1 MKKLI
6 ALLLAVVMVV
16 GLFAAC
22 GTKPAETTEGPKA
35 TQGNNNDKTPDA
47 TDAPEVKSH
56 TLHCL
61 VTYNASGVLNFADRE
76 NYTYW
81 KVFTGILAEEGLT
94 LEMELVPGDQYATV
108 IQTRLASGTDLPDYA
123 YIGSLDLPTAM
134 NMANQGMF
142 IDIDSIL
149 EYSDGT
155 AKEYMYGKGD
165 YSRKLNTME
174 DGKRYW
180 FNSNLI
186 TQWGEDVCPA
196 SCCIQIRKDWLD
208 KLGMEVPTTMDEFYN
223 MLVAFQENDMN
234 GNGVKDEVVDLP
246 MNFTGNA
253 LAAWFG
259 VGTNM
264 FQLLGTNDG
273 DEMICPWYQT
283 AEMQEFIKF
292 MQKLYAANLLEVDL
306 SENAVIENRASVIVS
321 YGTEMYTN
329 PTVNVGDAPACEYMP
344 IDAIVG
350 IEGVPSYQTCDP
362 AVMTYSRFAFTKAC
376 EDLEAAAILLDFLH
390 SYEYMMLFEFGVE
403 GEAYE
408 MIDGVPTFKEGVG
421 QAYAEQMA
429 AAGITNG
436 IWMHWNAFPRMYP
449 GQDLAITEK
458 AASDYKYA
466 FAERFNDYEYKMLL
480 GSPENYFCAM
490 ATEEESETISE
501 LKTDLTTASD
511 ELFVQLVTGVKSL
524 EDWDAHIQELK
535 DLGLDEYLEV
545 MLGRYERYLNS

>member
-1 MKKLI
+1 M
-6 ALLLAVVMVV
+6 
-16 GLFAAC
+16 
-22 GTKPAETTEGPKA
+22 
-35 TQGNNNDKTPDA
+35 
-47 TDAPEVKSH
+47 
-56 TLHCL
+56 
-61 VTYNASGVLNFADRE
+61 TYNASGVLNFADRE

-223 MLVAFQENDMN
+223 MLVAFRENDMN

-264 FQLLGTNDG
+264 FTLLGINDG

-283 AEMQEFIKF
+283 EEMQE
-292 MQKLYAANLLEVDL
+292 
-306 SENAVIENRASVIVS
+306 
-321 YGTEMYTN
+321 
-329 PTVNVGDAPACEYMP
+329 
-344 IDAIVG
+344 
-350 IEGVPSYQTCDP
+350 
-362 AVMTYSRFAFTKAC
+362 
-376 EDLEAAAILLDFLH
+376 
-390 SYEYMMLFEFGVE
+390 
-403 GEAYE
+403 
-408 MIDGVPTFKEGVG
+408 
-421 QAYAEQMA
+421 
-429 AAGITNG
+429 
-436 IWMHWNAFPRMYP
+436 
-449 GQDLAITEK
+449 
-458 AASDYKYA
+458 
-466 FAERFNDYEYKMLL
+466 
-480 GSPENYFCAM
+480 
-490 ATEEESETISE
+490 
-501 LKTDLTTASD
+501 
-511 ELFVQLVTGVKSL
+511 
-524 EDWDAHIQELK
+524 
-535 DLGLDEYLEV
+535 
-545 MLGRYERYLNS
+545 